1 MKATEHVKKRLYALI
16 EKSEDEQLLEIV
28 HEILNRQERRP
39 NERIH
44 LTENQERELMDAY
57 KESFEE
63 SNLNCQ
69 SEK

>member
-1 MKATEHVKKRLYALI
+1 MKAAEHIKKRLYVLI

-28 HEILNRQERRP
+28 HEILNRQERKP
-39 NERIH
+39 NERLH
-44 LTENQERELMDAY
+44 LTDDQERELLDAY